1 METSQNLCVCF
12 NKQLDD
18 LLSKLIMTFP
28 NEDNFKDAL
37 NSLKMMRRIKGNKEI
52 VKKFM
57 DNISQYNDLIVE
69 KNEAFFLN
77 LEFGNDEISKIA
89 SRIKSL
95 WNSHKMNKESKDNI
109 WKYFQVLLF
118 LGKQILKK

>member
-1 METSQNLCVCF
+1 METSQNLCECF

-18 LLSKLIMTFP
+18 LLSKLILTFP
-28 NEDNFKDAL
+28 NEDNFRDAL

-57 DNISQYNDLIVE
+57 DNISPYNDLIVE
-69 KNEAFFLN
+69 KNEEFFLN

-95 WNSHKMNKESKDNI
+95 WNSDKMNKESKDNI